1 MMNNQTTHTDKDLEF
16 IKNYEKKLQ
25 EYKNRAKI
33 TNTGPLP
40 YKHLAYQV
48 KNPFKG
54 V

>member
-1 MMNNQTTHTDKDLEF
+1 MNNQTAYTNKDLEF
-16 IKNYEKKLQ
+16 IKNHEKKIQ
-25 EYKNRAKI
+25 EYRERLKVKN
-33 TNTGPLP
+33 TDPVP